1 MENPIKMDDLGGPP
15 LYLET
20 PTYLWNHIQPLE
32 DHPGVCVGGPGLFR
46 VICLSGYDYNQQ
58 RIDAVKRSFTKGKP
72 TPKWANI
79 LTWNLFGEI

>member
-1 MENPIKMDDLGGPP
+1 MFPKMGVPQNGWFIMENPIKMDDLRGPP

-46 VICLSGYDYNQQ
+46 VNVFQDM
-58 RIDAVKRSFTKGKP
+58 TKTSNGLMP
-72 TPKWANI
+72 
-79 LTWNLFGEI
+79 